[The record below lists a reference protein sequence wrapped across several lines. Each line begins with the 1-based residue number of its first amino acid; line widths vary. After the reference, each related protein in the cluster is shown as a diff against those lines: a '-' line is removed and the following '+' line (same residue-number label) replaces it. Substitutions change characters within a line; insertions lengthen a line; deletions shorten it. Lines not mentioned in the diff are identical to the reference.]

1 MKTKEELKVLKTEL
15 ESLNK
20 KLAELSEDEL
30 KQVTGGATRPM
41 MGMANPVAGMPK
53 EQAEAIARELGGGKD
68 MGSWRT
74 MSGDE
79 FMKWWEESNK

>member
-1 MKTKEELKVLKTEL
+1 MKTKEEINALRAEL

-30 KQVTGGATRPM
+30 KQVTGGENRPM
-41 MGMANPVAGMPK
+41 MGMANPVAGMTK

-79 FMKWWEESNK
+79 FMKWWEKSNN